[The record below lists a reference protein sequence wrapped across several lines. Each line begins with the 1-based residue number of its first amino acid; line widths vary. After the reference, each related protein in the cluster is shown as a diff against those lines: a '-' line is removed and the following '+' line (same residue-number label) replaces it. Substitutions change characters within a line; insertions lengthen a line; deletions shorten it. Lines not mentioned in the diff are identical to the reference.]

1 MGIRLKILLGFLTLA
16 VMLFIAGV
24 WSIYEL
30 NTIGS
35 SIPKLL
41 DENYQS
47 IHAAKKMVEALE
59 REDSAVLFLLLGKWD
74 EGRSLLQTS
83 DSLFNDNFNFAYTN
97 ITIPGEQTQLDT
109 IKSRYASYM
118 KLWQRPIVGT
128 QKEGNIEWYFQSVH
142 KSFLSVRSSL
152 EDLINLNDNTMYRV
166 ATNLKERAN
175 RAIMPGIVAVLS
187 ALIFTLIFNF
197 LVNYYF
203 VGPIL
208 KITDGIRRFKENRT
222 PVDVSVETH
231 DELFFLSNEI
241 SDLCTLVSS
250 KDSK

>member
-24 WSIYEL
+24 WSIYQL
-30 NTIGS
+30 NSIGS

-59 REDSAVLFLLLGKWD
+59 REESAVLFLLLGKWD
-74 EGRSLLQTS
+74 EGRSLLQTA

-118 KLWQRPIVGT
+118 KLWVPLWVPKK
-128 QKEGNIEWYFQSVH
+128 KEISNGIFKVY
-142 KSFLSVRSSL
+142 
-152 EDLINLNDNTMYRV
+152 INLFY
-166 ATNLKERAN
+166 L
-175 RAIMPGIVAVLS
+175 
-187 ALIFTLIFNF
+187 
-197 LVNYYF
+197 
-203 VGPIL
+203 
-208 KITDGIRRFKENRT
+208 
-222 PVDVSVETH
+222 
-231 DELFFLSNEI
+231 
-241 SDLCTLVSS
+241 
-250 KDSK
+250 